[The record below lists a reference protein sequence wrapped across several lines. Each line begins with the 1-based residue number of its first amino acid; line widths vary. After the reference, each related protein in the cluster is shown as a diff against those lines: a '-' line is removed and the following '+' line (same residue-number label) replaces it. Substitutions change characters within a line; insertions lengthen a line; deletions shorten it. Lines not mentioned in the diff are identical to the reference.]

1 MQTEITRIV
10 GELQQHARTCETAA
24 QDATEEALTGES
36 NAREKKT
43 QDASEWAIKAKVWL
57 EAAAVVRGIVEPTES
72 LK

>member
-1 MQTEITRIV
+1 MQTEMIQIIE
-10 GELQQHARTCETAA
+10 ELQHRAKTCETAA

-57 EAAAVVRGIVEPTES
+57 EAEAVVRGIIEPTES
-72 LK
+72 PK